1 MKIGYARVSTKDQ
14 NLDMQIEALKKEGCE
29 KIYLEKQSAVKE
41 RRELE
46 KLKETLRPGDIV
58 IIWKLDRIGRPLR
71 DLVALIDEFNNM
83 GVEFKSIIDNL
94 DTTTIN
100 GRFFF
105 NIMASLAEY
114 ERELIRERTLAGLAA
129 ARKKGRVGG
138 RPSGLS
144 KEARNKAIAAKHL
157 YIEEKKPVKEILKSL
172 DISRATLYRYLRY
185 MNVTIG

>member
-1 MKIGYARVSTKDQ
+1 
-14 NLDMQIEALKKEGCE
+14 
-29 KIYLEKQSAVKE
+29 
-41 RRELE
+41 
-46 KLKETLRPGDIV
+46 
-58 IIWKLDRIGRPLR
+58 
-71 DLVALIDEFNNM
+71 
-83 GVEFKSIIDNL
+83 
-94 DTTTIN
+94 
-100 GRFFF
+100 
-105 NIMASLAEY
+105 AEY